1 MSCALRAHNLS
12 DVEYAIAAR
21 LHLGLQP
28 FPPRAMAALPEHCP
42 LCVHR
47 VTGAPVSLR
56 DDPWHSLTCPNL
68 VPGELS
74 RRHDAVV
81 DAIGRIAWQVGAQV
95 RREVEGLN
103 PLNNQRPD
111 LHIVFPGRVLLTDV
125 AVSHALT
132 ANHVTRGKTVTV
144 LMQTRKD
151 RKYAG
156 IAARLGAELLNV
168 SVDACGGMAGDA
180 FELVRAVGEE
190 GARWSAGA
198 WHSGA
203 IERQMLGG
211 IAMAVQR
218 GNALTMLCGY
228 TRATAADARIRLGNQ
243 MGVDVDGDA
252 GEETATE

>member
-1 MSCALRAHNLS
+1 MTRTS
-12 DVEYAIAAR
+12 I
-21 LHLGLQP
+21 Q
-28 FPPRAMAALPEHCP
+28 M
-42 LCVHR
+42 
-47 VTGAPVSLR
+47 
-56 DDPWHSLTCPNL
+56 
-68 VPGELS
+68 
-74 RRHDAVV
+74 
-81 DAIGRIAWQVGAQV
+81 
-95 RREVEGLN
+95 
-103 PLNNQRPD
+103 
-111 LHIVFPGRVLLTDV
+111 LLTDV

-203 IERQMLGG
+203 IERQMLAG

-228 TRATAADARIRLGNQ
+228 TRATAADARCDSSYVCCYVLSSLNWCAEQIGAKSFSSERFPG
-243 MGVDVDGDA
+243 
-252 GEETATE
+252 